1 MRVYLEIFVFK
12 HHGMSE
18 DGFLYVYVVEGQGQ
32 TMYVY
37 PVFSVSYYHFVIYFF
52 HCINKRM
59 IIWPA
64 FF

>member
-1 MRVYLEIFVFK
+1 MRGNESLFGNICFK

-52 HCINKRM
+52 IV
-59 IIWPA
+59 
-64 FF
+64 